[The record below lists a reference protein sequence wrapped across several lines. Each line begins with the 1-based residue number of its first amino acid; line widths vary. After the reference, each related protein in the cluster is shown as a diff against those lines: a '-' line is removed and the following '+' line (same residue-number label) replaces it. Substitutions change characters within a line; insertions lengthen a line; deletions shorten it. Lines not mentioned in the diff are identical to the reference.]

1 MEDAMTIDGL
11 IDDVLRREGGYA
23 HDPADA
29 GGETRY
35 GITAAVARA
44 HGYAGPMRSLPVA
57 TARQIYRE
65 AYWERPRLD
74 AVAKLT
80 PNVAAILFDT
90 SVNMGVMV
98 AVAFLQRALNALNR
112 GAQDYPDVQPD
123 GVIGP
128 ATIAA
133 LSGFAAR
140 RGAGGD
146 AVLAKAV
153 EALRGERYVA
163 LAEARPANETFLYG
177 WLSNRIG

>member
-1 MEDAMTIDGL
+1 MTIDGL
-11 IDDVLRREGGYA
+11 IDDVLRREGGYVY
-23 HDPADA
+23 DPADA

-44 HGYAGPMRSLPVA
+44 HGYAGPMRSLPVT

-74 AVAKLT
+74 TVAKLT

-90 SVNMGVMV
+90 AVNMGVKV
-98 AVAFLQRALNALNR
+98 AVSFLQRSLNALNR
-112 GAQDYPDVQPD
+112 GARDYPDVRPD
-123 GVIGP
+123 GVVGSS
-128 ATIAA
+128 TIAA
-133 LSGFAAR
+133 LTGFTAR
-140 RGAGGD
+140 RGAAGD

-163 LAEARPANETFLYG
+163 LAEASPANETFLYG